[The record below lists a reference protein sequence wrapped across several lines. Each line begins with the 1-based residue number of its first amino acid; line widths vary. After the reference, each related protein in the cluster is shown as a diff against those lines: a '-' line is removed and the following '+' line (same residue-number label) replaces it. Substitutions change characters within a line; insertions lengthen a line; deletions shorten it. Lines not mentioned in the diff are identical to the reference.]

1 MTSTLLEAA
10 APVVQ
15 CKETLQAAAQVNL
28 ILAFHRLPDGVVA
41 EVFQGDF
48 IRRKLGC
55 LHLDIDNI
63 FPRGCREASQ
73 TVNGRGRG
81 LSPTYG

>member
-28 ILAFHRLPDGVVA
+28 ILVFHRLPDEVVA
-41 EVFQGDF
+41 EVFLGDL
-48 IRRKLGC
+48 IRRAWMPHTAATDLYHKFSC
-55 LHLDIDNI
+55 QYDSFI
-63 FPRGCREASQ
+63 E
-73 TVNGRGRG
+73 
-81 LSPTYG
+81 